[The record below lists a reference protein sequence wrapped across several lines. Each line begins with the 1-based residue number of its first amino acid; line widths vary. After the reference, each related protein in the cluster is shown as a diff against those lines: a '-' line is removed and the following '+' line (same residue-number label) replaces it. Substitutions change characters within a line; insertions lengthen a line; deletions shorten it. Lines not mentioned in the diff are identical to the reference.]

1 MVIVQ
6 LISKSMMCLSPDTFR
21 HLLNYIY
28 GGKLSDNDMKSH
40 AKELVN
46 AANRFGVVNLKLE
59 AEAYIVGATTFTM
72 ENVKDL
78 VVYAESKS
86 CALLQEAAM
95 DYIVENKVEAIEK
108 LSFANAPGTL
118 VRDVLV
124 ATAKGRESCRRKC
137 QGW

>member
-1 MVIVQ
+1 
-6 LISKSMMCLSPDTFR
+6 
-21 HLLNYIY
+21 
-28 GGKLSDNDMKSH
+28 
-40 AKELVN
+40 
-46 AANRFGVVNLKLE
+46 
-59 AEAYIVGATTFTM
+59 M

-78 VVYAESKS
+78 VIYAESKS